1 MQGVVSVFGSRILEL
16 HTTRSWDFMGLTLD
30 NGRATPM
37 QLAFGADVIAG
48 ILDSGSV
55 WPESESFHEEH
66 GMRPIPSSWKG
77 ECEEG
82 ENFNPATACNHKLI
96 RAGTARGGGPRAQLA
111 VYKVCWNQKGVGF
124 CSEADIMA
132 AFHDALKDGVHV
144 ISASIVRAPP
154 LPPFFKSHADIGSFH
169 AMQLGVTV
177 VFSAGNQNSA
187 PHSSLVQN
195 VSLWSTSEAASS
207 IDRTFPTKIVL
218 DGNLPF
224 MGGSLITTQING
236 VLADAGSFFQDR
248 ICSHD
253 YYNNVNVSASGK
265 VVLCFS
271 NVGLVLSDIAI
282 DAVQNASGLALTF
295 AKPLARQIPDV
306 DAVPTVHVDLQQGT
320 RIWNYLGLAGRR
332 PVSIQIIP
340 GKGVVGKSPAPAV
353 AYFSCRGPSSLSPD
367 ILKARVAALIKSI
380 HPDRSPAAI
389 RSALMTTEN
398 AASEV
403 ILAGGSAKA
412 SDPFDVGAGH
422 LNPIKAMDPGQV
434 HDMKTSDYIIFLCN
448 MGNTQNQ
455 ISLMVRPGTDTTCP
469 HYFTSTSNLNYPAI
483 TVSHLQT
490 TTTVKRTVRN
500 VGRNRNTL
508 YYPKIIKPKT
518 SIYVVQGRDYILC
531 DAQTKEN
538 IPGEV

>member
-1 MQGVVSVFGSRILEL
+1 MVGIQPYVTLFHWDLPQALEDEYGGFLSPRIVDDFRDYAGVCFKEFGDRVKHWITLNEPFSYSSGGYAQGMLAP
-16 HTTRSWDFMGLTLD
+16 
-30 NGRATPM
+30 GR
-37 QLAFGADVIAG
+37 
-48 ILDSGSV
+48 
-55 WPESESFHEEH
+55 
-66 GMRPIPSSWKG
+66 
-77 ECEEG
+77 
-82 ENFNPATACNHKLI
+82 
-96 RAGTARGGGPRAQLA
+96 
-111 VYKVCWNQKGVGF
+111 
-124 CSEADIMA
+124 CSEWQLLNCTGGNSATEPYLVAHYELLAHA
-132 AFHDALKDGVHV
+132 AAVKLYKE
-144 ISASIVRAPP
+144 
-154 LPPFFKSHADIGSFH
+154 KY
-169 AMQLGVTV
+169 QLGVTV
-177 VFSAGNQNSA
+177 VFSAGNENSA

-367 ILKARVAALIKSI
+367 ILKGTSMSCPHVTGVAALIKSI

-389 RSALMTTEN
+389 RSALMTTGKGSFS
-398 AASEV
+398 AS
-403 ILAGGSAKA
+403 L
-412 SDPFDVGAGH
+412 DQD
-422 LNPIKAMDPGQV
+422 
-434 HDMKTSDYIIFLCN
+434 
-448 MGNTQNQ
+448 
-455 ISLMVRPGTDTTCP
+455 DT
-469 HYFTSTSNLNYPAI
+469 
-483 TVSHLQT
+483 
-490 TTTVKRTVRN
+490 RN
-500 VGRNRNTL
+500 
-508 YYPKIIKPKT
+508 
-518 SIYVVQGRDYILC
+518 
-531 DAQTKEN
+531 
-538 IPGEV
+538 